1 MSTVQNGRRVSVAVS
16 YQGKNITQALKDFLI
31 DFKYTDSPSGEVD
44 TITLNLDDRD
54 RKWTKQWTPKNGDR
68 LIAEISVTD
77 WDKAGHKGKINCGA
91 FEVDSLDLTGPPHIA
106 SINALSVPQSGS
118 PAMRE
123 KRTKSWE
130 KVKLRAIAQ
139 EIANRAKLK
148 LMYSVKINPTY
159 ERQDQTEESD
169 FSFLNKVCTD
179 EGIAVKVSGSQLVL
193 YDEAEHEKRQPAK
206 TIEYGKSPVISY
218 KFSES
223 SSTTAY
229 SSCVVTYKSTV
240 TPAKKKKVKDK
251 KKKGGSSTE
260 PPVPLD
266 PDLPTPNSMALAVTA
281 AAAKKEKE
289 KGKTQ
294 VITGKYTLPGVTGP
308 VLKINT
314 KVDSVAE
321 AQRLAKNKLRE
332 QNKNAGVASLVL
344 AGDVTLASGITIT
357 IKGWGRYDGK
367 YLIVKSE
374 HSVGSNY
381 TTSLEIRKVLGY

>member
-1 MSTVQNGRRVSVAVS
+1 MSTVQNGRRVSVAVK
-16 YQGKNITQALKDFLI
+16 YQGKNITQALKDYLI

-44 TITLNLDDRD
+44 TITLNLDDRK
-54 RKWTKQWTPKNGDR
+54 RKWTKEWNPKNGDR
-68 LIAEISVTD
+68 LIAEISVAD
-77 WDKAGHKGKINCGA
+77 WDKAGHNAKINCGA
-91 FEVDSLDLTGPPHIA
+91 FEVDSMDLTGPPHVA
-106 SINALSVPQSGS
+106 AINALSVPQSGS

-123 KRTKSWE
+123 KRTKAWE

-139 EIANRAKLK
+139 EVANRAKLK
-148 LMYSVKINPTY
+148 LMYSVKVNPTY

-169 FSFLNKVCTD
+169 FSFLSKICTD

-240 TPAKKKKVKDK
+240 TPAKKKKAKDK
-251 KKKGGSSTE
+251 KKKGDKAAE
-260 PPVPLD
+260 PPIPLD
-266 PDLPTPNSMALAVTA
+266 PDLPTPKFAVA
-281 AAAKKEKE
+281 AAAGKAKE

-294 VITGKYTLPGVTGP
+294 VITGKYTIPGVTGP
-308 VLKINT
+308 VLKINQ

-321 AQRLAKNKLRE
+321 AQRLARNKLRE
-332 QNKNAGVASLVL
+332 QNKNAGVASLVVP
-344 AGDVTLASGITIT
+344 GDVTLASGITVT
-357 IKGWGRYDGK
+357 VKGWGRYDGK
-367 YLIVKSE
+367 YLIVKAE